1 LSPLTTTLNYGP
13 VQEDGTVVVRII
25 YDHRAMDGCTI
36 ARALAALEEVFNGEL
51 LQEMSRLCAGNDVP
65 REKGTVPFPGRVPRE
80 AS

>member
-1 LSPLTTTLNYGP
+1 
-13 VQEDGTVVVRII
+13 VVVRII

-51 LQEMSRLCAGNDVP
+51 LQEISRLSAGNVP
-65 REKGTVPFPGRVPRE
+65 CEKGTIPFTRSVPRE

>member
-1 LSPLTTTLNYGP
+1 
-13 VQEDGTVVVRII
+13 VVVRIV

-51 LQEMSRLCAGNDVP
+51 LQEMSRLCAGNVLC
-65 REKGTVPFPGRVPRE
+65 EKGTIPFPGSAPRE